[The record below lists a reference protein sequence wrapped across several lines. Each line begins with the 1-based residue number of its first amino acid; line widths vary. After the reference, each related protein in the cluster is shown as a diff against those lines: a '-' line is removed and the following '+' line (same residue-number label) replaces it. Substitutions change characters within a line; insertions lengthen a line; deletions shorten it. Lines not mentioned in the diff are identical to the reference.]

1 MPRARSL
8 FSSSVCKVHPDAAYS
23 AMAKTM
29 KKLPFFAPVLLAAAV
44 LTAHS
49 PAAHALDLMQAWQS
63 AVTNDKEYAVAQAG
77 YGVVSPKQQQAQA
90 LWRPNVYL
98 NGTVGA
104 GYQDTR
110 TNGAQFSTPAFGRSN
125 DVNFNTSINA
135 GLANRIALTATQPLY
150 DPKRRAE
157 QQQLLKSAD
166 LSELEWQAAKQALML
181 RVAQQYFD
189 VAVAQKALEVT
200 RKQTE
205 SVQKIAVE
213 MHDRFNIGTTPVTDT
228 HEADARL
235 ASMQAMQ
242 LSAEMDLQNKRNLL
256 ADTTGLSVESLTALL
271 PQNVVNEAR
280 ATPLDSWMSEGAS
293 GNYQVRMSEVA
304 ADVAAQ
310 EAKKYAFA
318 STVKVDAIAQAAR
331 DELDG
336 HGSYGSSDTRQTNAV
351 IGLQVSVPLFT
362 GGYRDA
368 KQAEAMQLVTKAQA
382 ETVRNR
388 QLAAQQIRQTYLS
401 LTTDESRLKAL
412 QQTLDADK
420 LRLDATKLG
429 RQVGDRTTLDVLNAE
444 NEVANAELNVVLAQ
458 VNLLMNQLQLEAL
471 SGKLD
476 EKFLSSINSNLI
488 TKQ

>member
-8 FSSSVCKVHPDAAYS
+8 YKPSACKAHLDEAS
-23 AMAKTM
+23 RAMAKTM
-29 KKLPFFAPVLLAAAV
+29 KKKWGIAPALLATAM
-44 LTAHS
+44 LLAHS
-49 PAAHALDLMQAWQS
+49 TAANALDLMQAWQS

-77 YGVVSPKQQQAQA
+77 YGVMEPKQQQAQA
-90 LWRPNVYL
+90 LWRPNVFL
-98 NGTVGA
+98 NGTVGG

-135 GLANRIALTATQPLY
+135 GLASRIALTATQPLY

-166 LSELEWQAAKQALML
+166 LTELEWQAAKQSLML
-181 RVAQQYFD
+181 KVAQQYFD

-200 RKQTE
+200 RQQTA

-213 MHDRFNIGTTPVTDT
+213 MHDRFNIGTTPITDT

-235 ASMQAMQ
+235 AAMQAMQ

-256 ADTTGLSVESLTALL
+256 ADTTGLAAESLTALL
-271 PQNVVNEAR
+271 PQNVSNEAK
-280 ATPLDSWMSEGAS
+280 AAPLDGWISTGAS
-293 GNYQVRMSEVA
+293 GNYQVRMSEIA

-310 EAKKYAFA
+310 EAKKHAFA

-336 HGSYGSSDTRQTNAV
+336 HGSYGASETRQTNAV
-351 IGLQVSVPLFT
+351 VGLQVSVPLFT

-368 KQAEAMQLVTKAQA
+368 KEAEAMQLVTKAQA
-382 ETVRNR
+382 ETERNR
-388 QLAAQQIRQTYLS
+388 QQVVQHIRQTYLN

-412 QQTLDADK
+412 QQTLQANK
-420 LRLDATKLG
+420 LRLDATRLG

-476 EKFLSSINSNLI
+476 EKVLSSINMKLT